1 MVQEGNRRPKLV
13 LFLLRLG
20 IVLDK
25 VRASA
30 VSDGLLSLSH

>member
-1 MVQEGNRRPKLV
+1 MVQ
-13 LFLLRLG
+13 FLLRLG
-20 IVLDK
+20 IALDN